1 MQCIG
6 PCRLYHHHSRPLSTN
21 HYHLRPL
28 STNHYHSRLLSTSH
42 YHLRATASV
51 SEASARER
59 ESVGHG
65 TPETFP
71 SRLLSLLRAGRS
83 QGEGVGGVREE
94 DMEDARRGLV
104 KVLQAVPS
112 QPLSPEVRLQI
123 ISDILFLALP
133 SVDMFFLSSR

>member
-6 PCRLYHHHSRPLSTN
+6 PCRLYHHH
-21 HYHLRPL
+21 LRPL
-28 STNHYHSRLLSTSH
+28 STSHYHSRPLSTSH

-51 SEASARER
+51 SEASTRER
-59 ESVGHG
+59 ESGGHG

-104 KVLQAVPS
+104 KVLQVVPS
-112 QPLSPEVRLQI
+112 QTLSPEVRLQI
-123 ISDILFLALP
+123 VSDILFLALP
-133 SVDMFFLSSR
+133 SVDMFFLTSR